1 MSSAEGFTRAVAS
14 DCATVGL
21 PRTSQTALLMVDT
34 QMNWRLG
41 LLRLWVVATL
51 LWLVA
56 CGGWAL
62 FQWRDGIGARFPV
75 TDPNGLKFVVTAP
88 VGTAKADVLP
98 FMRNSAV
105 VKKWQADCGKERSA
119 PCRQEI
125 LVQMPGVTEYV
136 VRFWVFT
143 ISMPVV
149 VLVLGLICV
158 WVILG
163 FRKPVIPKS

>member
-1 MSSAEGFTRAVAS
+1 
-14 DCATVGL
+14 
-21 PRTSQTALLMVDT
+21 
-34 QMNWRLG
+34 MNWRLG
-41 LLRLWVVATL
+41 LLRLWVVSTL
-51 LWLVA
+51 LWLIA

-62 FQWRDGIGARFPV
+62 FQWHNVIGARFPV

-105 VKKWQADCGKERSA
+105 VKKWQADCGKDRSA

-125 LVQMPGVTEYV
+125 PVQMPGVTEYV
-136 VRFWVFT
+136 VRFLVFT

-149 VLVLGLICV
+149 VFVLGLICV
-158 WVILG
+158 WVIRG